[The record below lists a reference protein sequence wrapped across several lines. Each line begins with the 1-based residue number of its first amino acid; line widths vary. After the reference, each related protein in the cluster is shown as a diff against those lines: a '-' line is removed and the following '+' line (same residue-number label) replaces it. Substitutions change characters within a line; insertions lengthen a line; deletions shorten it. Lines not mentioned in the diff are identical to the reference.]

1 MNWVNLFVLVTFMQ
15 ALESE
20 AVMGRFHSVY
30 ERLSQALEGMPYD
43 ELGISDEEK
52 EQVIYN

>member
-52 EQVIYN
+52 EQVHT